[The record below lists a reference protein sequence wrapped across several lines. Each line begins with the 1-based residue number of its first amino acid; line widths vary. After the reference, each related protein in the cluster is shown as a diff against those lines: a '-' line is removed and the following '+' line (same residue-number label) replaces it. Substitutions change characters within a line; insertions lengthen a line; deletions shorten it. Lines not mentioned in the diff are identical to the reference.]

1 MLLLHPCFSS
11 SLAQLLKL
19 LSRPPEQTW
28 ILRRTVSLP
37 HAKASCVHPR
47 GCLGENS
54 GAQHPSKSHLD
65 SPSISAL
72 ERNCLHLHTQPLV
85 PWGSSFQVRVKTHQ
99 QGCVKEATALIRGVL
114 RVSGACQVQQA
125 VTGTLRQRARQTG
138 LGGKILASRG
148 YRCSLARCQQKIP
161 AGWFLPAEGNLG
173 RRKAKPP
180 PFSMLYPIPAPASPT
195 ARSQRS
201 QAPQRRPEFLP
212 QNTAG
217 TQPRTAQPKH
227 KGEDKPKINT
237 HAHKRTHT
245 RMHTHSATMFG
256 GGGGGR
262 RRGKRWREGGWVV
275 RKNFMLASLKVCY
288 LFKAVQTFAER
299 WQARNV
305 CKSSGSVS

>member
-1 MLLLHPCFSS
+1 MRK
-11 SLAQLLKL
+11 LAACIPGAVSEKTLEH
-19 LSRPPEQTW
+19 STPPNAVWTAQ
-28 ILRRTVSLP
+28 
-37 HAKASCVHPR
+37 ASAR
-47 GCLGENS
+47 WRET
-54 GAQHPSKSHLD
+54 
-65 SPSISAL
+65 
-72 ERNCLHLHTQPLV
+72 CLHLRTQPLV

-245 RMHTHSATMFG
+245 RMHTHSATMFVG
-256 GGGGGR
+256 GGGG
-262 RRGKRWREGGWVV
+262 GKRWREGGWVV